1 LHLLFLAF
9 LPLPAPAQT
18 GAAYNLEEAEFSYG
32 LGNFLEASVI
42 TKSILALDS
51 DPAIDPA
58 IKERALVIKLLSD
71 VNLSFADKSVAPEPG
86 VSLAAK
92 PELSGFFKALYE
104 RGHYGE
110 MERLVKDAS
119 GPEATYLKGLALYKN
134 GKHVEAVEALQ
145 GVPASSRLFP
155 YARLLL
161 SGIMLARNDT
171 LSAISY
177 LDMKDAAGAEDSNA
191 MKLYAGYLLFENND
205 FLTAGENFLKAEE
218 KSEFRDKAV
227 AGGAWSSLKRN
238 DCENALRLM
247 ARLRPFD
254 PSSEGSRELMLAE
267 AYCVFK
273 TGKTFEAERLVA
285 EAVES
290 FNEIEAG
297 YGKFGGKDALIKEK
311 PLTLLKDASLYTDA
325 ALKSLRNA
333 AIERDAEA
341 VTLLL
346 AEFDAIEKT
355 AAAYDGKERDI
366 DASVYAIERAIEAR
380 REELAEIR
388 TRITKIKP
396 LLKRLAAKSLE
407 KTSKGYEIKKPSP
420 KEIFEEPSIAAQWEK
435 TLNRK
440 LSAQERRIIGMILL
454 DGEKGAW
461 YLNNIKYAEPLF
473 WMSIDKTKDIPGST
487 EKGPVEQIAFDVF
500 ATAWN
505 NALPIE
511 RMMPLLEE
519 ASSLRIKEEE
529 KALDEM
535 RELKAKVSS
544 GRELVEK
551 AADEININAAEI
563 LRKRVLMMTYDIKT
577 IKRKAALL
585 IDDIRKESAGKRR
598 QQ

>member
-1 LHLLFLAF
+1 MSSPANTIKRKLLLSSLHLLFLAF

-254 PSSEGSRELMLAE
+254 PSSEGSRELIL
-267 AYCVFK
+267 
-273 TGKTFEAERLVA
+273 A

-473 WMSIDKTKDIPGST
+473 WMSIDKTKDVPGST